1 MPTTIELLQG
11 LREGYV
17 TLAYQDDDKLRE
29 LSNRGRMF
37 VFALGD
43 PVAFS
48 GHRSLLLLARVASPT
63 WPAACRPD
71 RRARLLAGA
80 PPEPATLLAPPLGW
94 GTLRDVRALPF
105 AASPPR
111 GGKSWGSI
119 RQGAPALTIHRK
131 ASKTSRRSWVRW
143 GASWRTRA
151 R

>member
-17 TLAYQDDDKLRE
+17 TLAYQDDDKLSE

-63 WPAACRPD
+63 WPAACWPGRRPD
-71 RRARLLAGA
+71 CSQVLH
-80 PPEPATLLAPPLGW
+80 LG
-94 GTLRDVRALPF
+94 R
-105 AASPPR
+105 PR
-111 GGKSWGSI
+111 S
-119 RQGAPALTIHRK
+119 
-131 ASKTSRRSWVRW
+131 
-143 GASWRTRA
+143 
-151 R
+151 

>member
-11 LREGYV
+11 LKEGYV
-17 TLAYQDDDKLRE
+17 TLAYQDDDKLSE

-80 PPEPATLLAPPLGW
+80 PPEPATLLAPPLGYSPRCTSTSVR
-94 GTLRDVRALPF
+94 GFPSTRRDAT
-105 AASPPR
+105 
-111 GGKSWGSI
+111 SWI
-119 RQGAPALTIHRK
+119 LQA
-131 ASKTSRRSWVRW
+131 
-143 GASWRTRA
+143 
-151 R
+151 